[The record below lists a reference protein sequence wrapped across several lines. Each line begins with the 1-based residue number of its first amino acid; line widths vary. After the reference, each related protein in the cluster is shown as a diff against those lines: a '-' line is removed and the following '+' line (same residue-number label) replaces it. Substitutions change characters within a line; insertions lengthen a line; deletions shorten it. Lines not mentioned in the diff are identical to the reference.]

1 MKSSRN
7 FIIKSQVT
15 VVIVFL
21 FFRHKDNSENLF
33 LVWPII
39 FESCMLPHPVLRSE
53 IWTLGML
60 GFDPHNFLNL
70 YLYITEPRL
79 FSSGI
84 SQGLE
89 IIMGTFLKG
98 RLSLDFNVGS

>member
-1 MKSSRN
+1 MKSSSN

-15 VVIVFL
+15 VVIGFL

-39 FESCMLPHPVLRSE
+39 FESCMLPHPVLWSE

-60 GFDPHNFLNL
+60 GFDP
-70 YLYITEPRL
+70 T
-79 FSSGI
+79 
-84 SQGLE
+84 
-89 IIMGTFLKG
+89 
-98 RLSLDFNVGS
+98 